1 MEMEKEIIQS
11 LLEVLTLGISTGF
24 ASAFTCWGFGFAIYS
39 VIKFFK
45 MAT

>member
-11 LLEVLTLGISTGF
+11 LIEVLTLGISSGF
-24 ASAFTCWGFGFAIYS
+24 VSAFICWGFGFAIYS
-39 VIKFFK
+39 VIKLFK